1 MQKKFFPLLIIS
13 SLLIMGVFGFL
24 GLGSV
29 DHNAQHNC
37 PIPLMSGG
45 DCPPVGNTMALASH
59 HVSGLQYFT
68 QSIISIDSSLL
79 MLSTLLVF
87 ALLFFSK
94 FSQETSLRQPLSH
107 EAYQRIAESR
117 FIPKKQFLRWL
128 ALRHKRD
135 PRALRWVY
143 DMT

>member
-1 MQKKFFPLLIIS
+1 MRTRILPILIIS
-13 SLLIMGVFGFL
+13 SLLIIGVFGFL
-24 GLGSV
+24 GFGSI
-29 DHNAQHNC
+29 DHAAQHNC
-37 PIPLMSGG
+37 PISLMSGG
-45 DCPPVGNTMALASH
+45 VCPAASKALAFASH

-68 QSIISIDSSLL
+68 QSIIGIDDFLL
-79 MLSTLLVF
+79 TLSALLAFV
-87 ALLFFSK
+87 LLFFANLAQKASIP
-94 FSQETSLRQPLSH
+94 QSLSC

-135 PRALRWVY
+135 PRALQWVH